1 MGGSAGTARP
11 ARPGRKAGRDPG
23 PAGVGAGAPGAPP
36 GEPGQGPRRPRRGLR
51 RPVVLLA
58 LVVLLPALTGFTLW
72 ALYGS
77 NWLRIERVSVE
88 WTGGPRELTARE
100 IERVAAVPVGAPLAS
115 LDTSGTR
122 ERLLAELPRLADARV
137 ARSWPRGVEVE
148 VTERVAVVLERATA
162 GFTEIDATGT
172 AFGEVPEALPGVP
185 LLEMEPVE
193 GASLRRFGEEG
204 LRAGAVAV
212 AAALPES
219 VAGETAAIRV
229 RSYDSITLELSD
241 GRTVLWGSAEHPE
254 AKSAALAALMAAVPE
269 AGRFDVS
276 VPGTPAAGD
285 VPPDGAEG

>member
-1 MGGSAGTARP
+1 M
-11 ARPGRKAGRDPG
+11 
-23 PAGVGAGAPGAPP
+23 
-36 GEPGQGPRRPRRGLR
+36 
-51 RPVVLLA
+51 LLA
-58 LVVLLPALTGFTLW
+58 LVVLVPALTGFVLW

-88 WTGGPRELTARE
+88 WTGGPEELAVEE

-137 ARSWPRGVEVE
+137 SRSWPHGVEVE
-148 VTERVAVVLERATA
+148 VTERVAVVLERDTA

-185 LLEMEPVE
+185 LLEVDPVD

-204 LRAGAVAV
+204 LRAGAVEV
-212 AAALPES
+212 AAALPGA

-254 AKSAALAALMAAVPE
+254 AKSTALAALMAAVPE
-269 AGRFDVS
+269 AERFDVS
-276 VPGTPAAGD
+276 VPGAPAAGD
-285 VPPDGAEG
+285 VPSDAAEE